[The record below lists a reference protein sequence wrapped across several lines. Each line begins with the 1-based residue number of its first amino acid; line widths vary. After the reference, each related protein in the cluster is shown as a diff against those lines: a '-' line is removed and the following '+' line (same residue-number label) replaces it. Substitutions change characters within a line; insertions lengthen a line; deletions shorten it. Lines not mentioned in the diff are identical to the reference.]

1 MQPWDREAK
10 MLAERVV
17 ALNEPYRQN
26 TIMWLETCTQK
37 PILDLQSD
45 LRRFLVGLH
54 PIIRESFFVHTCWI
68 LDEAVSHFGCR
79 TAFVQGVRWPVGA
92 A

>member
-1 MQPWDREAK
+1 MQPWDLEAK

-26 TIMWLETCTQK
+26 TIAWLETCTQK
-37 PILDLQSD
+37 PILELEND
-45 LRRFLVGLH
+45 LRCFLVGLH
-54 PIIRESFFVHTCWI
+54 PIIRESFFQHTCWI
-68 LDEAVSHFGCR
+68 LDEAAYHFGCR
-79 TAFVQGVRWPVGA
+79 TAVVQQMRIPVGA